1 MIIGG
6 LCQSA
11 YLDFVMAVHQP
22 QDRYM
27 IALYGVG
34 ANVNHKT
41 TAYIAQGEIVG
52 EGYKAGGTLLKGYE
66 AKLLTKGGNAVA
78 YIDWD
83 DPQWENSSIKAT
95 AALIYNAS
103 KGNKAVTVLDF
114 GKEYIS
120 GSGLFIV
127 VLPEPGDTACVAIG
141 DEL

>member
-6 LCQSA
+6 MCQSA
-11 YLDFVMAVHQP
+11 YLDFATAVHAP

-27 IALYGVG
+27 IALYKAG
-34 ANVNHKT
+34 ADVNHRT
-41 TAYIAQGEIVG
+41 TVYTAQGEVVG
-52 EGYKAGGTLLKGYE
+52 DGYKSGGELLRGYE
-66 AKLLTKGGNAVA
+66 AKLMTKSGNAVA

-83 DPQWENSSIKAT
+83 DPQWENSTIKAS

-114 GKEYIS
+114 GKEYTS
-120 GSGLFIV
+120 GNGIFMV
-127 VLPEPGDTACVAIG
+127 VLPEPGDTACIAIG

>member
-11 YLDFVMAVHQP
+11 YLDFATGVHQP

-27 IALYGVG
+27 IALYN
-34 ANVNHKT
+34 ANATINHRT
-41 TAYIAQGEIVG
+41 TAYTSQGEVDG
-52 EGYKAGGTLLKGYE
+52 DGYKSGGTLLKGYE

-83 DPQWENSSIKAT
+83 DPQWENSTLKAG

-103 KGNKAVTVLDF
+103 KANKAVTVLDF
-114 GKEYIS
+114 GREYAS
-120 GSGLFIV
+120 GNGIFMV
-127 VLPEPGDTACVAIG
+127 VLPEPGDTACIAIG